1 MSSTSPPK
9 SSNSALNRR
18 SFLARS
24 AAIAAVP
31 AVATLAGGALAE
43 PASADTLPDY
53 APIPPSA
60 LGPAVNAQGYFVGPV
75 EKNLYWVTDG
85 TYQAAFLTTREGVVL
100 FDAPPSIGANLQRA
114 IDQIASANGVSNKV
128 THIVYSHHH
137 ADHLGASSLFGRDV
151 VRVGHAET
159 KVLLARANDPAR
171 PVPDVTFQTHR
182 TLHVGR
188 ERIDL
193 AWHGT
198 NHTPDNIYIHF
209 PDHHTLMLVDVI
221 LPGWVPY
228 DSFNLNEDIPG
239 SIAAPATAMAYPWT
253 HFIGGHMGRLGTRD
267 DMAVYQQYVTDLIDN
282 IKIALGAVDRPRSSP
297 GTGTT
302 PGPRSRRTRTRRS
315 PTRPRRSS
323 RSTPASSPPPTSTRP
338 APRSTSSSRSAST
351 SASARRS
358 TRDGSRSGS
367 CYGWPQS
374 PSELPEPPSRARWYR
389 RLALQRRRGSPTA
402 LPVPGRVRAVNGAR
416 TSCRALPR
424 SGGSPGSGD
433 DQSPACWQT

>member
-1 MSSTSPPK
+1 MPPHRSAVLSCPPMAPDRIPPVVRLERTTMSSS
-9 SSNSALNRR
+9 SALNRR

-60 LGPAVNAQGYFVGPV
+60 LGPAVNAQGYFVGRV
-75 EKNLYWVTDG
+75 KKNLYWVTDG

-114 IDQIASANGVSNKV
+114 IDQIASANGVPNKV

-151 VRVGHAET
+151 
-159 KVLLARANDPAR
+159 
-171 PVPDVTFQTHR
+171 TFETHR
-182 TLHVGR
+182 TLHVGG

-228 DSFNLNEDIPG
+228 DSFNLNEDVPG
-239 SIAAPATAMAYPWT
+239 SIAAPSTAMAYPWT

-282 IKIALGAVDRPRSSP
+282 IKIALGAVDPTPFFTRYGNNSWAAVKTFQDAQVAYATAPVIQKY
-297 GTGTT
+297 TGVLAAADVYT
-302 PGPRSRRTRTRRS
+302 P
-315 PTRPRRSS
+315 
-323 RSTPASSPPPTSTRP
+323 STAFHILESIRL
-338 APRSTSSSRSAST
+338 
-351 SASARRS
+351 
-358 TRDGSRSGS
+358 DLGFGSQVH
-367 CYGWPQS
+367 P
-374 PSELPEPPSRARWYR
+374 
-389 RLALQRRRGSPTA
+389 
-402 LPVPGRVRAVNGAR
+402 
-416 TSCRALPR
+416 
-424 SGGSPGSGD
+424 
-433 DQSPACWQT
+433 